1 MSENTAG
8 SVTLAETTVAHIN
21 GVTVAA
27 SGIFQ
32 EDDGV
37 NRVDLTVNRV
47 KVPDLAVGD
56 TFDINDSP
64 YMIADLI
71 PNDQPRKGKIV
82 IGIKFTE
89 DADQP
94 AFSFQHPQQCLFA
107 RTKEK

>member
-1 MSENTAG
+1 MSENIAG
-8 SVTLAETTVAHIN
+8 STTMSETTVAHIN

-56 TFDINDSP
+56 AFEINGTAYS
-64 YMIADLI
+64 IADLI
-71 PNDQPRKGKIV
+71 PSNQPRKGKIV
-82 IGIKFTE
+82 IAPVG
-89 DADQP
+89 
-94 AFSFQHPQQCLFA
+94 
-107 RTKEK
+107 